1 MQKMIY
7 NDPVN
12 GSGMDRVVRV
22 FGYVPSKGMSDEP
35 LAVVSFFNEDERK
48 WRRLTWVPVS
58 SLRPAPEKE
67 GETDEK
73 A

>member
-1 MQKMIY
+1 MQEMIY

-35 LAVVSFFNEDERK
+35 LAVVSFQAEDGTWK
-48 WRRLTWVPVS
+48 NLTWVGIRT
-58 SLRPAPEKE
+58 LRQPSEISG
-67 GETDEK
+67 GETDEE